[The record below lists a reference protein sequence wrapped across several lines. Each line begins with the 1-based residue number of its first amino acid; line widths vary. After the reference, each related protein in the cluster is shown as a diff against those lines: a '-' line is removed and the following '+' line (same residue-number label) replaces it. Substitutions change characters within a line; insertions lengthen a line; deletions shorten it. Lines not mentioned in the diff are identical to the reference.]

1 VPKVIALLALAG
13 CLAIDASAQGDVDL
27 VPAAVAADIVQQ
39 TNAFRE
45 EHRGAPLTSAA
56 ALTEAAQAFADLMA
70 RTDRYGHEADGREPP
85 ERARQ
90 HGYDYCIVSENIA
103 YRYRKP
109 EFERRELAQSL
120 VQGWED
126 SPVHRRNMLDPDV
139 RDTGVGLAR
148 SRKTGRWYAVQMF
161 GLPKDAQIRF
171 QVVNETPRTIRYRLG
186 ERSFELGPR
195 VTRTHLQCRDAEV
208 SVGAPDQ
215 PSKTIHP
222 RTGKRY
228 EVHRDADGQWSVVE
242 GTATG

>member
-1 VPKVIALLALAG
+1 MSKVLALLILAG

-27 VPAAVAADIVQQ
+27 SSSAVAADIVQQ

-45 EHRGAPLTSAA
+45 VQRRAPVTAAA

-70 RTDRYGHEADGREPP
+70 RTDRYGHEADGRDPP

-109 EFERRELAQSL
+109 EFERHELAQSL
-120 VQGWED
+120 VQGWES
-126 SPVHRRNMLDPDV
+126 SPIHRHNMLDPDV
-139 RDTGVGLAR
+139 RDTGVGVAR

-161 GLPKDAQIRF
+161 GLPKHAQIRF
-171 QVVNETPRTIRYRLG
+171 QITNETPQTIRYRLG
-186 ERSFELGPR
+186 ERSFELEPR

-208 SVGAPDQ
+208 SLDAPD
-215 PSKTIHP
+215 PSSKIIHP

-228 EVHRDADGQWSVVE
+228 EVHRDADGRWSVAE
-242 GTATG
+242 ETATG

>member
-1 VPKVIALLALAG
+1 VSKVIALLALAG

-27 VPAAVAADIVQQ
+27 EPSIVAADIVQQ

-45 EHRGAPLTSAA
+45 VQHRAPVTSAA
-56 ALTEAAQAFADLMA
+56 GLTEAAQAFADLMA

-103 YRYRKP
+103 YRHRKP
-109 EFERRELAQSL
+109 EFERHELAQSL
-120 VQGWED
+120 VEGWEN
-126 SPVHRRNMLDPDV
+126 SSVHRRNLLDPDV
-139 RDTGVGLAR
+139 RDTGVGIAK

-171 QVVNETPRTIRYRLG
+171 QVANETPQTIRYRLG
-186 ERSFELGPR
+186 ERSFELEPR
-195 VTRTHLQCRDAEV
+195 LTRTHLQCRDAEV
-208 SVGAPDQ
+208 SVGSPDQ
-215 PSKTIHP
+215 PAKTIHP

-228 EVHRDADGQWSVVE
+228 EVQRDTDGQWSVVE
-242 GTATG
+242 ANATG